1 VHGEGLAPPRINNP
15 HNLGCARLLSGSVH
29 RTNFRHPCLVSAIL
43 DIHLAFFGKVPYLYF
58 LKAFFMKEFGKK
70 RLYKNLII
78 KILKNRAL
86 TIDALLNEINS
97 LLIQEYGFE
106 PISRRTFDRSKE
118 LLIKD
123 GYQIVSRKING
134 RNYFVLED
142 SPENLNLTED
152 EKLTF
157 PLLLGL
163 LDTEKSMSS
172 VNWLKTALMDDFDY
186 SEKDLNVLPYFVHVQ
201 PTLHQQ
207 DQLLLLAGQII
218 DFAKRAQAIQFLY
231 EKKGEVKMRLV
242 APLQVRYYDN
252 RYYLLGS
259 PIDEKTYELSNLLQT
274 YTMDKFVEKA
284 VYPAVNE
291 SEGIPENATS
301 IYYDYAALY
310 KVSKLED
317 LLKHSLGVWYDW
329 KKNKLKTYRL
339 KFTDWAMGIMENKK
353 IHPSQVV
360 IEKSKDH
367 LIVELTVWN
376 NPEID
381 YFVGRFGDKCE
392 RLN

>member
-1 VHGEGLAPPRINNP
+1 
-15 HNLGCARLLSGSVH
+15 
-29 RTNFRHPCLVSAIL
+29 
-43 DIHLAFFGKVPYLYF
+43 
-58 LKAFFMKEFGKK
+58 MKEFGKK

-86 TIDALLNEINS
+86 TIDALLNELNS

-218 DFAKRAQAIQFLY
+218 DFAKRGQAIQFLY